1 MKNLIPS
8 VKGMRDFYP
17 EEMGIRTWLY
27 QTIQTVSE
35 SFGYQEWEG
44 PILETLDLYAAKS
57 GEELVQEQSFVFNDR
72 GGDKIAM
79 RPELTPT
86 LARMVAQRQ
95 GQLVFPLRWWSFGP
109 FWRYERPQKGRTREF
124 LQWNIDMLG
133 ANSPEADAELIAI
146 AAVFFKRVGL
156 QSDQVKI
163 LVNDRKLMDAQIAK
177 IGIPT
182 EKKVDVFNLIDRRN
196 KLEYAEWRS
205 YGLSLG
211 LSESQFTELVQ
222 ILDDP
227 DLWQQ
232 SEDLARVFR
241 ALTALGVADYVKFD
255 AKVIRGLLYYTGTVF
270 EAYATTGDIRRAICG
285 GGRYDN
291 LLAAVGGDPMPGVGF
306 AMGDVV
312 ITLLLEKLNLIP
324 AGLGQVPAKILVT
337 IFDSSTV
344 EASLSIASD
353 LRQANL
359 NVICYPEIAKLGKQ
373 FKYADRISAKTVI
386 VAGPDEIASGLVTIK
401 NLAEGTQKT
410 IDRSEAANWIKSQTS
425 ML

>member
-17 EEMGIRTWLY
+17 EEMGIRSWLY
-27 QTIQTVSE
+27 QTIQAVSE

-146 AAVFFKRVGL
+146 AAVFFKKVGL
-156 QSDQVKI
+156 QPDQVKI
-163 LVNDRKLMDAQIAK
+163 FVNDRKLMDAQIAK

-196 KLEYAEWRS
+196 KLEFVEWRS

-211 LSESQFTELVQ
+211 LSETQFAELVQ
-222 ILDDP
+222 IE
-227 DLWQQ
+227 
-232 SEDLARVFR
+232 SVH
-241 ALTALGVADYVKFD
+241 
-255 AKVIRGLLYYTGTVF
+255 
-270 EAYATTGDIRRAICG
+270 
-285 GGRYDN
+285 
-291 LLAAVGGDPMPGVGF
+291 AVE
-306 AMGDVV
+306 
-312 ITLLLEKLNLIP
+312 L
-324 AGLGQVPAKILVT
+324 
-337 IFDSSTV
+337 
-344 EASLSIASD
+344 
-353 LRQANL
+353 
-359 NVICYPEIAKLGKQ
+359 
-373 FKYADRISAKTVI
+373 
-386 VAGPDEIASGLVTIK
+386 
-401 NLAEGTQKT
+401 
-410 IDRSEAANWIKSQTS
+410 
-425 ML
+425 